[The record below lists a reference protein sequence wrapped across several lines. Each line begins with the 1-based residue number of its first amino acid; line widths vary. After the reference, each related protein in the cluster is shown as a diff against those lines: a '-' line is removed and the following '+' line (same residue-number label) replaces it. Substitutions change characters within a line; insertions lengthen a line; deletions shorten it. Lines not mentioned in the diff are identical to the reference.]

1 MNLTAKSAKLTGRIG
16 FVFSGDFK
24 DREDERI
31 YMSTSPGPIN
41 LFEFE
46 ARAKERLPKEEYD
59 YIAGGA
65 TDEISVERNRR
76 AYESWALR
84 PRVLRD
90 VSALD
95 LSTTVLGN
103 KVSLPV
109 LIAPCGGHK
118 KAHPEGELATYR
130 AAAACGTALAVSA
143 NSSTAFEDLAKAAT
157 GQLWVQLYPF
167 RDREMTKEWLRRAQD
182 AGYKAVCVTLDSQ
195 WPPKRER
202 NIRNNYRRIRGVNY
216 PKPGS
221 ENADVPRPAG
231 RAGEGSDPAATWE
244 DLAWI
249 KSASAL
255 PIVAKG
261 IMTGEDVESCVEAGA
276 DAVIVSNHGGRHL
289 DNTLATIEVL
299 SEAVA
304 AAKGKLEVLLDGGIR
319 RGADVVKAL
328 ALGAKAVFI
337 GRPLFWGLAV
347 DGEQGVIRVLN
358 ILREEIEITMAK
370 CGRPT
375 IASIDATVV
384 VKAPRL

>member
-1 MNLTAKSAKLTGRIG
+1 MTQNP
-16 FVFSGDFK
+16 
-24 DREDERI
+24 E
-31 YMSTSPGPIN
+31 PIN

-46 ARAKERLPKEEYD
+46 TAAKELLPKAEYD

-95 LSTTVLGN
+95 LSTTVLGS
-103 KVSLPV
+103 KVNLPV

-118 KAHPEGELATYR
+118 KAHPEAEFATYR
-130 AAAACGTALAVSA
+130 AAAACGTIFAVSA
-143 NSSTAFEDLAKAAT
+143 NASADFVELANAAR
-157 GQLWVQLYPF
+157 GRLWLQLYPF
-167 RDREMTKEWLRRAQD
+167 RDREVTRDWLKRAKD
-182 AGYKAVCVTLDSQ
+182 AGYEAVCVTLDSQ

-202 NIRNNYRRIRGVNY
+202 NIRNDYRNLRGINFSDTGGE
-216 PKPGS
+216 PARARRGAHPG
-221 ENADVPRPAG
+221 G
-231 RAGEGSDPAATWE
+231 GDPAATWK
-244 DLAWI
+244 DLEWI
-249 KSASAL
+249 KSATDL

-261 IMTGEDVESCVEAGA
+261 IMTGEDVELCAEAGIEG
-276 DAVIVSNHGGRHL
+276 VIVSNHGGRHL
-289 DNTLATIEVL
+289 DNTLATVEVL
-299 SEAVA
+299 AEAVA
-304 AAKGKLEVLLDGGIR
+304 GGREKLEIYLDGGIR
-319 RGADVVKAL
+319 RGADVVKAI

-347 DGEQGVIRVLN
+347 DGEKGVIRVLN

-375 IASIDATVV
+375 VASIDATVV

>member
-1 MNLTAKSAKLTGRIG
+1 MTVGA
-16 FVFSGDFK
+16 
-24 DREDERI
+24 E
-31 YMSTSPGPIN
+31 PIN

-46 ARAKERLPKEEYD
+46 SIAKERLPKKEYD

-84 PRVLRD
+84 PRVLCD

-95 LSTTVLGN
+95 LSTTVLGT

-118 KAHPEGELATYR
+118 KAHPDGEFATYR
-130 AAAACGTALAVSA
+130 AATARGTILAVSA
-143 NSSTAFEDLAKAAT
+143 NASASFEDLAQAAK
-157 GQLWVQLYPF
+157 GHLWVQLYPF
-167 RDREMTKEWLRRAQD
+167 RDRELTKDWLKRARD

-202 NIRNNYRRIRGVNY
+202 NIRNNYRRTRGINY
-216 PKPGS
+216 PIPGAAS
-221 ENADVPRPAG
+221 ANAPRPAG
-231 RAGEGSDPAATWE
+231 HAGEGSDPAATWK
-244 DLAWI
+244 DLEWI
-249 KSASAL
+249 KSATDL
-255 PIVAKG
+255 PVVAKG
-261 IMTGEDVESCVEAGA
+261 IMTGEDVELCAKAGA

-299 SEAVA
+299 SEAME
-304 AAKGKLEVLLDGGIR
+304 AAKGTMEIFLDGGIR
-319 RGADVVKAL
+319 RGADVVKAI
-328 ALGAKAVFI
+328 ALGARAVFI

-347 DGEQGVIRVLN
+347 GGERGVGRVLE

-370 CGRPT
+370 CGRTT
-375 IASIDATVV
+375 IASIDSTVV